1 MPSEAPV
8 DGKFYQAAPPQSLGE
23 RLVIAARDRIYRDFL
38 EFCTPRKGD
47 TILDVGV
54 SDVVTDAANLLER
67 LYPHPGDITAL
78 GLGEGDGFR
87 LAHPAVSYQ
96 QIHPNARLPFGD
108 RSFRFATANAV
119 LEHVG
124 SRADQRRFLAE
135 LYRVAEE
142 VFVTVPNRFFPV
154 EHHTAIPLAH
164 FWDRSFRTACR
175 VLNKGEWAREE
186 NLILMRWSGLA
197 ELAPKVAGA
206 TVGYTGIRLGPF
218 SSNLFLHLPP
228 RHTMWATGRGLARRP
243 PRPMAEPPA
252 HPTGPRAAQG

>member
-1 MPSEAPV
+1 MPTKAAV

-23 RLVIAARDRIYRDFL
+23 RVVIAARDRIYRDFI
-38 EFCTPRKGD
+38 EFCTPRHGD
-47 TILDVGV
+47 SILDVGV
-54 SDVVTDAANLLER
+54 SDVVTDAANVLER
-67 LYPHPGDITAL
+67 LYPHPQDITAV

-87 LAHPAVSYQ
+87 QAYPAVGYQ
-96 QIHPNARLPFGD
+96 QIRPNARLPFGD
-108 RSFRFATANAV
+108 RNFRFATANAV

-124 SRADQRRFLAE
+124 SRADQRRFVAE

-175 VLNKGEWAREE
+175 VLNKAEWAREE
-186 NLILMRWSGLA
+186 NLILMRRSGLA
-197 ELAPKVAGA
+197 ELAPQVAGA
-206 TVGYTGIRLGPF
+206 TIGYTGLRLGPF

-228 RHTMWATGRGLARRP
+228 RHAMWAAGRGPHRRP
-243 PRPMAEPPA
+243 SRPTRQPPA
-252 HPTGPRAAQG
+252 LRAAPG

>member
-1 MPSEAPV
+1 MPGEAPV

-38 EFCTPRKGD
+38 EFCTPRQGD

-67 LYPHPGDITAL
+67 LYPYPGDITAL

-87 LAHPAVSYQ
+87 LAHPAVGYQ
-96 QIHPNARLPFGD
+96 QIHPNARLPFAD

-135 LYRVAEE
+135 LHRVAEE

-228 RHTMWATGRGLARRP
+228 RHAMRATGRGVARRP